1 MLRNMRLSTFV
12 CQDDLKC
19 IDELSKVFRI
29 DKNPQTI
36 GELLEYQKLVDE
48 RVNKLLNVCV
58 CVNSLNDVNVA
69 LNKFKKVCTII
80 RKEVEI
86 YVKQLE
92 QSKKSLHE
100 LLNSVPQINL

>member
-1 MLRNMRLSTFV
+1 MLRNICLGTFV
-12 CQDDLKC
+12 SQEDLKC
-19 IDELSKVFRI
+19 IDELSKVLRI
-29 DKNPQTI
+29 DKSPQTI

-80 RKEVEI
+80 RKEVEM
-86 YVKQLE
+86 YVNQLE

-100 LLNSVPQINL
+100 LLSSVPQINL

>member
-1 MLRNMRLSTFV
+1 MLRNMCLCTFV

-19 IDELSKVFRI
+19 IDELSKVLRI

-36 GELLEYQKLVDE
+36 GELLEYYKQVDE

-58 CVNSLNDVNVA
+58 CVNTINNVNVS
-69 LNKFKKVCTII
+69 LNKFKKLCSTIS
-80 RKEVEI
+80 KEVDI
-86 YVKQLE
+86 YMKQLE

-100 LLNSVPQINL
+100 LLSSVPQINL